1 MAVNMSVKPA
11 WRTLEE
17 PARGCKLRTT
27 ARSNCLR
34 SCCGSP
40 HLGRAV
46 STSRRGRECSGAK
59 ERRLR
64 SATGQD
70 VIRRRN
76 RSFPELNRSGC
87 NPKKE
92 SEFSGVFRFSI
103 SLRSLPLCHV
113 APRARKTHL
122 LCLSTRRRSIA
133 RTRGGYRYVN
143 LLVAHVGRPHAR
155 VLVWARPTLLRGVAS
170 T

>member
-1 MAVNMSVKPA
+1 MAVNTSVKPA
-11 WRTLEE
+11 WSTLEE

-27 ARSNCLR
+27 ARPNCLR

-46 STSRRGRECSGAK
+46 STSRRRRESLRPCTGRQVC
-59 ERRLR
+59 
-64 SATGQD
+64 
-70 VIRRRN
+70 
-76 RSFPELNRSGC
+76 NRSGY

-113 APRARKTHL
+113 APRARKTPL
-122 LCLSTRRRSIA
+122 LCISTRRRSIA
-133 RTRGGYRYVN
+133 RTRGGYRYMN
-143 LLVAHVGRPHAR
+143 LLVAGLVAHVGRPHAR